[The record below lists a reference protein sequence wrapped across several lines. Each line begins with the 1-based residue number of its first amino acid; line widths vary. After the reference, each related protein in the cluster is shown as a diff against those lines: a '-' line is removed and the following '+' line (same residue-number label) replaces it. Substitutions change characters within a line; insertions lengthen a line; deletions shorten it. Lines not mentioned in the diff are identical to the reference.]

1 MKGTLKKV
9 DGSSHTSLW
18 WMCSLDEIKSNP
30 AIPSGSTT
38 TGVCKHD
45 NSHYKRIMNLITSMW
60 TRSSTAELYNTNLLR
75 NELIWS
81 LPGFHLQ
88 WGRKL
93 NLSLGVIKVML
104 LGLEWS
110 SRHVVC
116 TLHLSVHT
124 SYTYLLSILITTV
137 WKKTYHWGFS
147 FIFFFCF
154 LYNILLKIYKKK
166 CSGHKWKQL
175 LQCN

>member
-1 MKGTLKKV
+1 MVVVIPRCDECVHWMRSNQTQPFHLGPQPQ
-9 DGSSHTSLW
+9 GSVNMTIHI
-18 WMCSLDEIKSNP
+18 IKEL
-30 AIPSGSTT
+30 
-38 TGVCKHD
+38 
-45 NSHYKRIMNLITSMW
+45 NLITSMW
-60 TRSSTAELYNTNLLR
+60 TRRSTAELYNTNLLR

-175 LQCN
+175 TVAV